1 MTTKNMTEK
10 SETARLRCLYEDLP
24 ENRKAVA
31 EGLIVQAARLRV
43 RLNELNQDIEEK
55 GLIEL
60 FSQSEKVEPYERE
73 RPAASLFIKLDKNY
87 QAIIKQLTDMLPEG
101 TVLNDKELASFRKNS

>member
-1 MTTKNMTEK
+1 MKEITEK
-10 SETARLRCLYEDLP
+10 SETARLRRLYKNLP
-24 ENRKAVA
+24 KNRKAVA
-31 EGLIVQAARLRV
+31 EGLIAQAAGLRV
-43 RLNELNQDIEEK
+43 RLNELNADIEAN

-60 FSQSEKVEPYERE
+60 FSQSEKTEPYERE

-101 TVLNDKELASFRKNS
+101 TVMNDKELAAFRRNS